1 MTYLASDMRHGMQ
14 SWHRRGRVER
24 PALLSMS
31 GGATRSSTRLV
42 ADLRASRRP
51 LRDLVRDS
59 SGTGDSAERGLEVKT
74 IRPNLLSVV
83 CNGRFTGILA
93 VLYHSLT

>member
-1 MTYLASDMRHGMQ
+1 MA
-14 SWHRRGRVER
+14 RRGPVREHGRGGRER
-24 PALLSMS
+24 DVDREGLAAPALGVL
-31 GGATRSSTRLV
+31 GRDPDEARVDVRPVLDAQALLGLV
-42 ADLRASRRP
+42 ADR
-51 LRDLVRDS
+51 
-59 SGTGDSAERGLEVKT
+59 AERGLEVKT